1 MECMYPLKKSG
12 GRSFSGQSLHLLLMK
27 SQIKKYKKFIT
38 KDIWHVQLDRFP
50 RWQRGIIKTLR
61 IILLSVQ
68 DFNEKQLILRS
79 SALTYYTML
88 SIVPVLAMLF
98 GIAQGFGLEE
108 YIQKQL
114 SDAFSGQPEVR
125 DNLLNYSHN
134 MLQNTQ
140 GGWVAGFGFILLI
153 WSVVQV
159 LGNIE
164 NALNS
169 VWYIKTSRTW
179 ARKFTDYLSIMVVAP
194 IFIILT
200 GSVNIFISTEI
211 HRLAETLSVL
221 GSAVKQLII
230 ISIKFVP
237 FISTWVLFFLVYMV
251 MPNTRV
257 KIKSALLAGIIAGTC
272 FQLFQWGYIEFQ
284 VGVSRSN
291 AIYGSFA
298 SIPLFITWLYFSWTI
313 VLIGAEISYSIQN
326 ITHFEGQQQ
335 TKNISYEQRMLYH
348 LFILHFIAK
357 HFKKGVGAPSLG
369 EISSKLDIPVALC
382 QDVIQHFIKAGL
394 LVESV
399 SGKTKDAVYTP
410 AVDLE
415 LMTIGFVIAK
425 LNGLGELKKSHSNA
439 EAYHR
444 IKTLYNEMEDAMYAS
459 TANKNIADL

>member
-1 MECMYPLKKSG
+1 MWPLKKSG
-12 GRSFSGQSLHLLLMK
+12 GRCFKDQTLHLLKMEARF
-27 SQIKKYKKFIT
+27 KKYKKFIT
-38 KDIWHVQLDRFP
+38 KDIWHVQLEKFP

-61 IILLSVQ
+61 IVLLSVQ

-134 MLQNTQ
+134 MLQNTE
-140 GGWVAGFGFILLI
+140 GGWVAGFGFVLLI

-164 NALNS
+164 DALNS
-169 VWYIKTSRTW
+169 IWFVKTARTW
-179 ARKFTDYLSIMVVAP
+179 IRKFTDYLAIMIVAP
-194 IFIILT
+194 VFIIVA
-200 GSVNIFISTEI
+200 GSANIFISTEI
-211 HRLAETLSVL
+211 HQLAETLSIL
-221 GSAVKQLII
+221 GSTIQQLII
-230 ISIKFVP
+230 ISIKFIP
-237 FISTWVLFFLVYMV
+237 FLSTWLLFFLVYMV

-257 KIKSALLAGIIAGTC
+257 KIKSALTAGIIAGTC

-335 TKNISYEQRMLYH
+335 TKNISYEQRMLYYLH
-348 LFILHFIAK
+348 ILHFIAK
-357 HFKKGVGAPSLG
+357 RFKKGAEAPSIT
-369 EISSKLDIPVALC
+369 EISGKLDIPVALC
-382 QDVIQHFIKAGL
+382 QNVVQQCIKAGL
-394 LVESV
+394 IVESV
-399 SGKTKDAVYTP
+399 NGKTKDTVYTP
-410 AVDLE
+410 ALDVNS
-415 LMTIGFVIAK
+415 MSIGFVLAK
-425 LNGLGELKKSHSNA
+425 LNGLGELKKSNSQA

-444 IKTLYNEMEDAMYAS
+444 IKILYNEMEDAMYAS
-459 TANKNIADL
+459 EANKNIADL